1 MKRRSVL
8 SLALGALAL
17 PAVAGTGVRFENG
30 DTWGVAVLR
39 TDLRLVRVQAVSL
52 GGGLGLRWRGG
63 APIWNE
69 ERFDLSHVSGL
80 FRQPFARRW
89 EVGRTLGVVAATS
102 DALTAEL
109 PGAAGL
115 EGRRVVLGV
124 DGVSWDL
131 PGVLAPVGGP
141 RGGEIMGEA
150 RLGADGVVLIQLA
163 GWAAL

>member
-1 MKRRSVL
+1 MNRRSMLSLVL
-8 SLALGALAL
+8 GSLALPVA
-17 PAVAGTGVRFENG
+17 AGTGVRFENG
-30 DTWGVAVLR
+30 DTRGVAVLR

-69 ERFDLSHVSGL
+69 DRFDLSHVSGL
-80 FRQPFARRW
+80 FRQPFGRRW
-89 EVGRTLGVVAATS
+89 ETGRTLGLVAATS
-102 DALTAEL
+102 DALTADL
-109 PGAAGL
+109 PGSAAL

-131 PGVLAPVGGP
+131 PGVLSPVGGA